1 MSYKTLRP
9 WGNPSRLAGRIPTT
23 PVLQSAFKAGL
34 KWLWI
39 AVFLPVALLELK
51 AQTRSRMVVGW
62 GESVLGLNQMPSLP
76 TGATAN
82 DIDALASG
90 ELVNAVG
97 LRSGILGYSGPRI
110 IVSGASLLTGDSA
123 GKVFWGAGSSDF
135 ITWDQAVVNST
146 SGALVPDRVSFGFLH
161 AAVVLTDGKMAF
173 IGDRQGNYFP
183 GAPVDGNL
191 MAVATSATHALG
203 LRANGSVVG
212 VGGANF
218 FGENTVPLG
227 LSGVRG
233 VAAGE
238 YFSAAV
244 LNNGQ
249 VVVWGSDANG
259 VLQIPVTATNVIS
272 IKAGAT
278 HLVALRADGTVV
290 AWGNA
295 ADGRTSVPA
304 GLNRVAKIAVGRAH
318 AVALRD
324 DGTVVAW
331 GYNGSGQSSIPT
343 GLINVIDIAAG
354 GNHSLALVSR
364 ERPTLTG
371 VSASIAGVS
380 FNLSSGYAEKGQ
392 VVRLTAGLA
401 GGAPPVQYRWR
412 RNGALVAGATN
423 ATLEITVGS
432 SEGNAISMDVEA
444 INTFGADSESV
455 AVQVGSSP
463 SDLAIQVGR
472 VTGGAVQ
479 NISIGGY
486 WDPTGTFTPMG
497 RRSDGSFMTSTD
509 AGQSIIEV
517 RAKGNPAPNLWV
529 YDADTMQ
536 PIFESHANNLFFMS
550 SLTGASSVVQG
561 VKYAYGKSIP
571 STEGV
576 HRYIVIVGNSLGR
589 MTNSVSVSMYAP
601 AVAPPIVAN
610 YPRITGAIGAAL
622 PVGQPAAV
630 GPIPVGTTGVTLA
643 VDEIY
648 SSSEGSVYQWMRN
661 GVDILGGTNRTLS
674 LGSFATSNAVPYTVR
689 VRTPLYGSSVSADSA
704 KGQATSLSMTPI
716 LPVSV
721 TLSKT
726 NLAAA
731 TGGTVDFDVTLTG
744 SLTTK
749 IYLEKQDGNGAW
761 TGNDDLLG
769 NLTSQASPASANW
782 LGWTSANEF
791 WANLDGLAGTL
802 KLKVGGPV
810 TTLEK
815 GNYRLVCAQMSHLPQ
830 GSAPLTDAV
839 QLEGTLKYSYFTV
852 SITETPSITTPS
864 ATPSPSASGGTWI
877 SGVANGVDMTIAA
890 KANATV
896 DLAAYLSIAGS
907 PTPNFRWEKQTSQ
920 NQFAVVRPF
929 ANSSSLVLAAVP
941 TNAGIYR
948 VTATNSIGGNTGV
961 SKLIALNVDRVLMVT
976 NGAMVFP
983 DATVDIPI
991 SLVGFG
997 DESVLSFT
1005 LQIDSP
1011 YLSATA
1017 ANVAMTL
1024 DSALAASTTLSYRT
1038 SGSVDAT
1045 PALNGAG
1052 GNSLKMQ
1059 VLVSKT
1065 DPTKTFAAG
1074 TNRLGTL
1081 TLKAQDITSIG
1092 VIRGGT
1098 STPSLEASIQI
1109 LGTGTVGP
1117 DYLPLSIA
1125 LTNATLASLV
1135 AESGSVRVLAD
1146 SLEGDVDGNFAVNV
1160 LDVTSIGN
1168 VLAAGAFGSF
1178 NSAVRQSRLDA
1189 APRQASG
1196 DNKVNLA
1203 DLVQVARYAAKLDA
1217 AQPAGGPSGTFT
1229 LNGGINSPKMLSQ
1242 QKSLATSKMRRI
1254 RLGWADLVAGQE
1266 VWVPVLL
1273 SGYGNENALAFNV
1286 EFDPAIIEYTGLK
1299 VATGTSQM
1307 ENNLAA
1313 QEGRVGV
1320 ILWKAAG
1327 KAVPSGESSVAEL
1340 GFRVKAVVGSAKI
1353 RFGSRPVDSL
1363 IATVDAQPV
1372 TTVEFEGGEWS
1383 IAQRR
1388 RVVGGQM
1395 VSQHMATGRWNVEL
1409 QAIDSAGVPVS
1420 AVNRSIR
1427 VHSAS
1432 RLDALDA
1439 EWTPVG
1445 VAPEVTPQ
1453 GTLRLP
1459 LPQSADQASRF
1470 YRIREE

>member
-1 MSYKTLRP
+1 
-9 WGNPSRLAGRIPTT
+9 
-23 PVLQSAFKAGL
+23 
-34 KWLWI
+34 
-39 AVFLPVALLELK
+39 
-51 AQTRSRMVVGW
+51 
-62 GESVLGLNQMPSLP
+62 
-76 TGATAN
+76 
-82 DIDALASG
+82 
-90 ELVNAVG
+90 
-97 LRSGILGYSGPRI
+97 
-110 IVSGASLLTGDSA
+110 
-123 GKVFWGAGSSDF
+123 
-135 ITWDQAVVNST
+135 
-146 SGALVPDRVSFGFLH
+146 
-161 AAVVLTDGKMAF
+161 
-173 IGDRQGNYFP
+173 
-183 GAPVDGNL
+183 
-191 MAVATSATHALG
+191 
-203 LRANGSVVG
+203 
-212 VGGANF
+212 
-218 FGENTVPLG
+218 
-227 LSGVRG
+227 
-233 VAAGE
+233 
-238 YFSAAV
+238 
-244 LNNGQ
+244 
-249 VVVWGSDANG
+249 
-259 VLQIPVTATNVIS
+259 
-272 IKAGAT
+272 
-278 HLVALRADGTVV
+278 
-290 AWGNA
+290 
-295 ADGRTSVPA
+295 
-304 GLNRVAKIAVGRAH
+304 
-318 AVALRD
+318 
-324 DGTVVAW
+324 
-331 GYNGSGQSSIPT
+331 
-343 GLINVIDIAAG
+343 
-354 GNHSLALVSR
+354 
-364 ERPTLTG
+364 
-371 VSASIAGVS
+371 
-380 FNLSSGYAEKGQ
+380 
-392 VVRLTAGLA
+392 
-401 GGAPPVQYRWR
+401 
-412 RNGALVAGATN
+412 
-423 ATLEITVGS
+423 
-432 SEGNAISMDVEA
+432 
-444 INTFGADSESV
+444 
-455 AVQVGSSP
+455 
-463 SDLAIQVGR
+463 
-472 VTGGAVQ
+472 
-479 NISIGGY
+479 
-486 WDPTGTFTPMG
+486 
-497 RRSDGSFMTSTD
+497 
-509 AGQSIIEV
+509 
-517 RAKGNPAPNLWV
+517 
-529 YDADTMQ
+529 
-536 PIFESHANNLFFMS
+536 
-550 SLTGASSVVQG
+550 
-561 VKYAYGKSIP
+561 
-571 STEGV
+571 
-576 HRYIVIVGNSLGR
+576 
-589 MTNSVSVSMYAP
+589 MYAP

-610 YPRITGAIGAAL
+610 YPRITGASGAAL

-674 LGSFATSNAVPYTVR
+674 LGSVATSNAVPYTVR
-689 VRTPLYGSSVSADSA
+689 VRTPLYGSSVLADSA

-731 TGGTVDFDVTLTG
+731 AGGTVDVDVTLTG
-744 SLTTK
+744 SLTAK

-761 TGNDDLLG
+761 SGNDDLLG

-802 KLKVGGPV
+802 KLKVGGTV
-810 TTLEK
+810 TTSEK

-830 GSAPLTDAV
+830 STALLKDAV
-839 QLEGTLKYSYFTV
+839 QLEGTLKYTYFTV
-852 SITETPSITTPS
+852 SITETPSITAPS

-907 PTPNFRWEKQTSQ
+907 PPPNFRWEKQTSQ

-929 ANSSSLVLAAVP
+929 ANSSSLVLTAVP

-1011 YLSATA
+1011 YLSATT

-1045 PALNGAG
+1045 PAVNGAG

-1065 DPTKTFAAG
+1065 DPTKTFSAG
-1074 TNRLGTL
+1074 TNRLGAL

-1092 VIRGGT
+1092 VIRSGT
-1098 STPSLEASIQI
+1098 ATPSLEASIRI

-1160 LDVTSIGN
+1160 IDVTAIGN
-1168 VLAAGAFGSF
+1168 VLAAGAFG
-1178 NSAVRQSRLDA
+1178 ATTPVRQSRLDT
-1189 APRQASG
+1189 APRQHSG
-1196 DNKVNLA
+1196 DLMVNLA
-1203 DLVQVARYAAKLDA
+1203 DLVQVARYAAKLDG
-1217 AQPAGGPSGTFT
+1217 AQPAGGPSGTYA
-1229 LNGGINSPKMLSQ
+1229 LNGGIALPKVVSQ
-1242 QKSLATSKMRRI
+1242 RKSLATTQVRRV

-1286 EFDPAIIEYTGLK
+1286 EFDPGVIEYTGLK
-1299 VATGTSQM
+1299 AATGTSQM

-1327 KAVPSGESSVAEL
+1327 KAVPSGERSVAEL
-1340 GFRVKAVVGSAKI
+1340 GFRVKAAVGSAKI

-1395 VSQHMATGRWNVEL
+1395 VSQHMAAGRWNVEL
-1409 QAIDSAGVPVS
+1409 QAIDSSGVPVS

-1427 VHSAS
+1427 VHSAN
-1432 RLDALDA
+1432 RLDASDA

-1445 VAPEVTPQ
+1445 VAPEVTPL

>member
-1 MSYKTLRP
+1 MFLS
-9 WGNPSRLAGRIPTT
+9 
-23 PVLQSAFKAGL
+23 
-34 KWLWI
+34 
-39 AVFLPVALLELK
+39 VFLVDLE
-51 AQTRSRMVVGW
+51 AQTPRSRSVVGW
-62 GESVLGLNQMPSLP
+62 GESLLGLNQMPPLP
-76 TGATAN
+76 AGTTAN

-97 LRSGILGYSGPRI
+97 LRSSISGYSGPRI
-110 IVSGASLLTGDSA
+110 IVSGASILTGDSA
-123 GKVFWGAGSSDF
+123 GKVFWGAGTSDF
-135 ITWDQAVVNST
+135 TTWDQVVVNST
-146 SGALVPDRVSFGFLH
+146 SGALMHDRVSFGFLH
-161 AAVVLTDGKMAF
+161 AAVILTDGKMGF
-173 IGDRQGNYFP
+173 VGDRQGSYFP
-183 GAPVDGNL
+183 ATPADANL
-191 MAVATSATHALG
+191 VAVATSATHALG

-249 VVVWGSDANG
+249 VVVWGTDANG
-259 VLQIPVTATNVIS
+259 VLQIPATATNIVS

-278 HLVALRADGTVV
+278 HLVALRADGTVI

-295 ADGRTSVPA
+295 ADGRTSVPT

-324 DGTVVAW
+324 DGTVAAW
-331 GYNGSGQSSIPT
+331 GYNGSGQASIPS

-364 ERPTLTG
+364 EKPTLNA
-371 VSASIAGVS
+371 VVASIAGVS
-380 FNLSSGYAEKGQ
+380 FNLASGYAEMGQ
-392 VVRLTAGLA
+392 VVRLTASVA

-412 RNGALVAGATN
+412 KNGALVAGATN
-423 ATLEITVGS
+423 ATLDITVGS

-455 AVQVGSSP
+455 AVKVGSSP

-472 VTGGAVQ
+472 VSAGSHLNVPPFGVG
-479 NISIGGY
+479 SIY
-486 WDPTGTFTPMG
+486 SPGTFTPMG
-497 RRSDGSFMTSTD
+497 RRSDGSFLTSTLT
-509 AGQSIIEV
+509 GQAVLQIK
-517 RAKGNPAPNLWV
+517 AKGNPEPDLWV
-529 YDADTMQ
+529 YDADSMQ
-536 PIFESHANNLFFMS
+536 MIFGANPPGSFSYDPNLGK
-550 SLTGASSVVQG
+550 LTGASSVAQG
-561 VKYAYGKSIP
+561 ICYPFGKAIQLS
-571 STEGV
+571 EGV
-576 HRYIVIVGNSLGR
+576 HRYVVIVGNSLGR
-589 MTNSVSVSMYAP
+589 LTNTFSVFMYAAAAP
-601 AVAPPIVAN
+601 PPIVAN
-610 YPRITGAIGAAL
+610 FPRIAGLSAPL
-622 PVGQPAAV
+622 PAGQPAAV
-630 GPIPVGTTGVTLA
+630 GPIPLGTPGVTLA
-643 VDEIY
+643 VDENY
-648 SSSEGSVYQWMRN
+648 SSSEGSVFQWMRN
-661 GVDILGGTNRTLS
+661 GADIVGGTNRTLS
-674 LGSFATSNAVPYTVR
+674 LGSFAASNAVPYTVR
-689 VRTPLYGSSVSADSA
+689 VRTPLYGSSVASDSTL
-704 KGQATSLSMTPI
+704 GQETSSSLTPI

-726 NLAAA
+726 NLASSN
-731 TGGTVDFDVTLTG
+731 GGSVDFDVTLTG
-744 SLTTK
+744 SLTAK
-749 IYLEKQDGNGAW
+749 IYLEKETSTGVWSGNG
-761 TGNDDLLG
+761 DLLG

-782 LGWTSANEF
+782 LGWTSAKEF
-791 WANLDGLAGTL
+791 WANLDGLGGSL
-802 KLKVGGPV
+802 KLKIGGRV
-810 TTLEK
+810 FTEQK
-815 GNYRLVCAQMSHLPQ
+815 GNYRLVFAQMSHLPQ
-830 GSAPLTDAV
+830 SPAALTGAV
-839 QLEGTLKYSYFTV
+839 ELDGTLKYSYFTV
-852 SITETPSITTPS
+852 SITEIPSITAPTV
-864 ATPSPSASGGTWI
+864 APSPSASGGTWI

-890 KANATV
+890 KANATL

-907 PTPNFRWEKQTSQ
+907 PTPNVRWEKQTIQ
-920 NQFAVVRPF
+920 NQFALVRAF
-929 ANSSSLVLAAVP
+929 TNSSSLVLAAVP

-948 VTATNSIGGNTGV
+948 VTATNSIGGTTGM
-961 SKLIALNVDRVLMVT
+961 SKLIALNVDRVLSVT

-983 DATVDIPI
+983 DATVDLPI

-1005 LQIDSP
+1005 LQIDSA
-1011 YLSATA
+1011 YISTAA

-1038 SGSVDAT
+1038 SGSVDAPPT
-1045 PALNGAG
+1045 ADGAG
-1052 GNSLKMQ
+1052 GNRLKMQ
-1059 VLVSKT
+1059 VLVSKI
-1065 DPTKTFAAG
+1065 DPTKTFSVG

-1081 TLKAQDITSIG
+1081 TLKAQDISSIG
-1092 VIRGGT
+1092 VIRSGT
-1098 STPSLEASIQI
+1098 ANPSLEAAIQI
-1109 LGTGTVGP
+1109 LGSGTVGP

-1125 LTNATLASLV
+1125 LTNATLTSLV

-1160 LDVTSIGN
+1160 IDVTAIGN
-1168 VLAAGAFGSF
+1168 VLAAGAFGSI
-1178 NSAVRQSRLDA
+1178 STPVRQSRLDT
-1189 APRQASG
+1189 APRLASG
-1196 DNKVNLA
+1196 DTKVNLA

-1217 AQPAGGPSGTFT
+1217 AQPAGGPSGTFA
-1229 LNGGINSPKMLSQ
+1229 LNGGITVPKVLSQ
-1242 QKSLATSKMRRI
+1242 QKSLTTAKVRRI

-1286 EFDPAIIEYTGLK
+1286 EFDPGVIEYTGLK
-1299 VATGTSQM
+1299 AAAGTSQM

-1327 KAVPSGESSVAEL
+1327 KAVPSGECSVAEL
-1340 GFRVKAVVGSAKI
+1340 GFRVKAAVGSAKI

-1395 VSQHMATGRWNVEL
+1395 VSQHMAAGRWNVEL

-1427 VHSAS
+1427 VHSAN
-1432 RLDALDA
+1432 RLDANDA

-1445 VAPEVTPQ
+1445 VAPEVTPL

>member
-1 MSYKTLRP
+1 M
-9 WGNPSRLAGRIPTT
+9 
-23 PVLQSAFKAGL
+23 
-34 KWLWI
+34 
-39 AVFLPVALLELK
+39 FLPVFLVELK
-51 AQTRSRMVVGW
+51 AQSQRSRSVVGW
-62 GESVLGLNQMPSLP
+62 GESLLGLNQMPPLP
-76 TGATAN
+76 AGTTAN

-97 LRSGILGYSGPRI
+97 LRSGISGYSGPRI
-110 IVSGASLLTGDSA
+110 IVSGASILTGDAA
-123 GKVFWGAGSSDF
+123 GKVFWGTGTSDF
-135 ITWDQAVVNST
+135 TIWNDVVVR

-161 AAVVLTDGKMAF
+161 AAVILTDGKMGF
-173 IGDRQGNYFP
+173 VGDRQGSYFP
-183 GAPVDGNL
+183 ATPAAGDLV
-191 MAVATSATHALG
+191 AVATSATHALG
-203 LRANGSVVG
+203 VRANGSVVG
-212 VGGANF
+212 VGGVNF
-218 FGENTVPLG
+218 FGENTIPLG
-227 LSGVRG
+227 LSGVQG

-244 LNNGQ
+244 LDNGQ
-249 VVVWGSDANG
+249 VVVWGTDANG
-259 VLQIPVTATNVIS
+259 VLQIPVTATNVVS

-278 HLVALRADGTVV
+278 HLVALRADGTVI

-304 GLNRVAKIAVGRAH
+304 GLNRVIKIAVGRAH

-331 GYNGSGQSSIPT
+331 GYNGSGQASIPS

-364 ERPTLTG
+364 EKPTLNA

-380 FNLSSGYAEKGQ
+380 FNLADGYAEKGR
-392 VVRLTAGLA
+392 VVRLTASVA

-412 RNGALVAGATN
+412 KNGALVAGATN
-423 ATLEITVGS
+423 AILDITVGP
-432 SEGNAISMDVEA
+432 SEGNSISMDVEA

-455 AVQVGSSP
+455 AVKVGSSP

-472 VTGGAVQ
+472 VTGGAGQ
-479 NISIGGY
+479 NIAIGGY
-486 WDPTGTFTPMG
+486 WNPTGTFTAMG
-497 RRSDGSFMTSTD
+497 RRSDGSFLTST
-509 AGQSIIEV
+509 ATGTSIIEV
-517 RAKGNPAPNLWV
+517 RAKGNPAPDLWV
-529 YDADTMQ
+529 YDADSMQ
-536 PIFESHANNLFFMS
+536 TIFGSVPGNLFGS
-550 SLTGASSVVQG
+550 SLAGASSVVQG
-561 VKYAYGKSIP
+561 VRYAYGKSIP
-571 STEGV
+571 SSEGV
-576 HRYIVIVGNSLGR
+576 HRYVVIVGNSLGR
-589 MTNSVSVSMYAP
+589 LTNTFSVSMHSA
-601 AVAPPIVAN
+601 AVPPPIVAN
-610 YPRITGAIGAAL
+610 FPNIAGLSGATL
-622 PVGQPAAV
+622 PTGQPAAV
-630 GPIPVGTTGVTLA
+630 GPIPLGTSGFTLA
-643 VDEIY
+643 VDENYI
-648 SSSEGSVYQWMRN
+648 SSEGSVYQWMRN
-661 GVDILGGTNRTLS
+661 GANIIGGTNRTLS
-674 LGSFATSNAVPYTVR
+674 LGSFAVSNAVPYTVR
-689 VRTPLYGSSVSADSA
+689 VRTPLYGSSVASDSA
-704 KGQATSLSMTPI
+704 LGEATSSSLTPI

-726 NLAAA
+726 NLASA
-731 TGGTVDFDVTLTG
+731 TGGSVDFDVTLTG
-744 SLTTK
+744 SLTAK
-749 IYLEKQDGNGAW
+749 IYLEKETSTGVWSGNG
-761 TGNDDLLG
+761 DLLG

-782 LGWTSANEF
+782 LGWTPAKEF
-791 WANLDGLAGTL
+791 WANLNGLGGSL
-802 KLKVGGPV
+802 KLKIGGTV
-810 TTLEK
+810 STAQK
-815 GNYRLVCAQMSHLPQ
+815 GSYRLVFAQMTHLPQ
-830 GSAPLTDAV
+830 GSALLTDAV
-839 QLEGTLKYSYFTV
+839 QLDGTLRYSYFTV
-852 SITETPSITTPS
+852 SITEDPSITVPTV
-864 ATPSPSASGGTWI
+864 APSPSASGGTWI

-896 DLAAYLSIAGS
+896 DLSAYLSIAGS

-920 NQFAVVRPF
+920 NQFTLVRAF
-929 ANSSSLVLAAVP
+929 TNSSSLVLAAVP

-948 VTATNSIGGNTGV
+948 VTATNSIGGATGV
-961 SKLIALNVDRVLMVT
+961 TKLIALNVDRVLTVT

-983 DATVDIPI
+983 NATVDLPI
-991 SLVGFG
+991 SMVGFG

-1005 LQIDSP
+1005 LQIDSA
-1011 YLSATA
+1011 YISMAA

-1024 DSALAASTTLSYRT
+1024 EPSLATSTTLSYRT

-1045 PALNGAG
+1045 PAVNGSG
-1052 GNSLKMQ
+1052 GNRLKMQ

-1065 DPTKTFAAG
+1065 DATKTFSAG

-1081 TLKAQDITSIG
+1081 TLKAQNISSIG
-1092 VIRGGT
+1092 VIRSGA
-1098 STPSLEASIQI
+1098 SSPSLEATIQI
-1109 LGTGTVGP
+1109 LGSGTVGP

-1146 SLEGDVDGNFAVNV
+1146 SLEGDVDGDFFVNV
-1160 LDVTSIGN
+1160 TDVTAIGN

-1178 NSAVRQSRLDA
+1178 NAAVLQSRLDT

-1196 DNKVNLA
+1196 DTRVNLA

-1217 AQPAGGPSGTFT
+1217 AQPAGGPSGTFA
-1229 LNGGINSPKMLSQ
+1229 LNGGITVAKVFSQ
-1242 QKSLATSKMRRI
+1242 QKSLAAAKMRRI

-1286 EFDPAIIEYTGLK
+1286 EFDPGVIEYTGLK
-1299 VATGTSQM
+1299 AAAGTSQM

-1320 ILWKAAG
+1320 LLWKAAG
-1327 KAVPSGESSVAEL
+1327 RAVPSGECSVAEL
-1340 GFRVKAVVGSAKI
+1340 GFRVKAAVGSAKI

-1372 TTVEFEGGEWS
+1372 TTVEFEGGEWP

-1395 VSQHMATGRWNVEL
+1395 VSQHMAAGRWNVEL

-1427 VHSAS
+1427 VHSAN
-1432 RLDALDA
+1432 RLDANDA

-1445 VAPEVTPQ
+1445 VAPEVTPL

>member
-1 MSYKTLRP
+1 MSNKTRCP
-9 WGNPSRLAGRIPTT
+9 SGDSSRLSGRTPTT
-23 PVLQSAFKAGL
+23 PVLQSALKGGL

-39 AVFLPVALLELK
+39 AVFLPVFLVESR
-51 AQTRSRMVVGW
+51 AQSRSRSVVGW
-62 GESVLGLNQMPSLP
+62 GESVLGLNQMPPLP
-76 TGATAN
+76 AGVTAN

-97 LRSGILGYSGPRI
+97 LKSSISGYSGPRI
-110 IVSGASLLTGDSA
+110 IVSGASILTGDSA
-123 GKVFWGAGSSDF
+123 GKIFWGAGTGDF
-135 ITWDQAVVNST
+135 TTWDQAVVNTT
-146 SGALVPDRVSFGFLH
+146 SGALMPDRVSFGFLH
-161 AAVVLTDGKMAF
+161 AAVILPNGTMAF
-173 IGDRQGNYFP
+173 VGDRQGSYFP
-183 GAPVDGNL
+183 ATPSDANL
-191 MAVATSATHALG
+191 VAVATSATHALG

-212 VGGANF
+212 IGGANF
-218 FGENTVPLG
+218 FGENTVPVG
-227 LSGVRG
+227 LSGAVG

-249 VVVWGSDANG
+249 VVVWGTDANG
-259 VLQIPVTATNVIS
+259 VLQIPATATNIVS
-272 IKAGAT
+272 VKAGAT
-278 HLVALRADGTVV
+278 HLVALRADGTVI

-295 ADGRTSVPA
+295 ADGRTSVPT

-324 DGTVVAW
+324 DGTVAAW
-331 GYNGSGQSSIPT
+331 GYNGSGQASIPS

-364 ERPTLTG
+364 EKPTLNA
-371 VSASIAGVS
+371 VVASIAGVS
-380 FNLSSGYAEKGQ
+380 FNLASGYAESGQ
-392 VVRLTAGLA
+392 VIRLTASVA

-412 RNGALVAGATN
+412 KNGALVAGATN
-423 ATLEITVGS
+423 ATLDITVGS

-455 AVQVGSSP
+455 AVKVGSSP
-463 SDLAIQVGR
+463 SDLAIQAGR
-472 VTGGAVQ
+472 VSGGGHL
-479 NISIGGY
+479 NIAGGTY
-486 WDPTGTFTPMG
+486 WEPTGTFTPMG
-497 RRSDGSFMTSTD
+497 RRSDGGFLTSTLT
-509 AGQSIIEV
+509 GQTILQV
-517 RAKGNPAPNLWV
+517 KAKGNPEPDLWV
-529 YDADTMQ
+529 YDADSMQ
-536 PIFESHANNLFFMS
+536 MIFGPS
-550 SLTGASSVVQG
+550 SLAGASSVAQG
-561 VKYAYGKSIP
+561 IRYPFGKAIQS
-571 STEGV
+571 SEGV
-576 HRYIVIVGNSLGR
+576 HRYVVIVGNSLGR
-589 MTNSVSVSMYAP
+589 LTNTFSVFMYP
-601 AVAPPIVAN
+601 AAVPPPIVAN
-610 YPRITGAIGAAL
+610 FPNIAGLNGATL
-622 PVGQPAAV
+622 PAGQPAAV
-630 GPIPVGTTGVTLA
+630 GPISVGTTGVTLA
-643 VDEIY
+643 VDDNY
-648 SSSEGSVYQWMRN
+648 TASAGSVYQWMRN
-661 GVDILGGTNRTLS
+661 GADIIGGTNRTLA
-674 LGSFATSNAVPYTVR
+674 LGSFAVSNAVPYTVR
-689 VRTPLYGSSVSADSA
+689 VRTPLYGSSVASDSTL
-704 KGQATSLSMTPI
+704 GQATSSSLTPI

-721 TLSKT
+721 TLSRT
-726 NLAAA
+726 NLASA
-731 TGGTVDFDVTLTG
+731 TGGTVDFDVTMTG
-744 SLTTK
+744 SLTAK
-749 IYLEKQDGNGAW
+749 IYLEKEISSGVW
-761 TGNDDLLG
+761 SGNDDLLG
-769 NLTSQASPASANW
+769 NLTSQAAPASANW
-782 LGWTSANEF
+782 LGWASPSPGSTPPPTKEF
-791 WANLDGLAGTL
+791 FANLNGL
-802 KLKVGGPV
+802 GGSLNLRIGGVV
-810 TTLEK
+810 TTAQK
-815 GNYRLVCAQMSHLPQ
+815 GNYRLVSVQMSQ
-830 GSAPLTDAV
+830 GAGALTAQV
-839 QLEGTLKYSYFTV
+839 PLEGTLKFSYFTV
-852 SITETPSITTPS
+852 SITETPSITAPTSTPS
-864 ATPSPSASGGTWI
+864 ASASGGTWI

-907 PTPNFRWEKQTSQ
+907 PTPNVRWEKQTAQ

-961 SKLIALNVDRVLMVT
+961 TKLIALNVDRVLSVT

-983 DATVDIPI
+983 DATVDLPI

-1005 LQIDSP
+1005 LQIDSA
-1011 YLSATA
+1011 YISTAA

-1024 DSALAASTTLSYRT
+1024 DSALAATTTLSYRT

-1045 PALNGAG
+1045 PAVDGAG
-1052 GNSLKMQ
+1052 GNRLKMQ

-1065 DPTKTFAAG
+1065 DPTKTFSAG

-1081 TLKAQDITSIG
+1081 TLKAQDISSIG
-1092 VIRGGT
+1092 VIRSGT
-1098 STPSLEASIQI
+1098 ANPSLDAAIQI
-1109 LGTGTVGP
+1109 LGSGTVGP

-1125 LTNATLASLV
+1125 LTNATLTSLV

-1160 LDVTSIGN
+1160 IDVTAIGN

-1178 NSAVRQSRLDA
+1178 STPVRQSRLDT
-1189 APRQASG
+1189 APRLASG
-1196 DNKVNLA
+1196 DTRVNLA

-1217 AQPAGGPSGTFT
+1217 AQPAGGPSGTFA
-1229 LNGGINSPKMLSQ
+1229 LNGGIVLPKVVNQ
-1242 QKSLATSKMRRI
+1242 RKSLATGQVRRI

-1286 EFDPAIIEYTGLK
+1286 EFDPGVIEYTGLK
-1299 VATGTSQM
+1299 AATGTSQM

-1327 KAVPSGESSVAEL
+1327 KAVPPGECSVAEL
-1340 GFRVKAVVGSAKI
+1340 GFRVKAAVGSAKI

-1388 RVVGGQM
+1388 RVVGGRM
-1395 VSQHMATGRWNVEL
+1395 VSQHMAAGRWNVEL

-1427 VHSAS
+1427 VQSAN
-1432 RLDALDA
+1432 RLDANDT

-1445 VAPEVTPQ
+1445 VAPEVTPL

-1459 LPQSADQASRF
+1459 LPQSADQATRF

>member
-1 MSYKTLRP
+1 MSNKTLRP
-9 WGNPSRLAGRIPTT
+9 LGNPSRFFRRTSTT
-23 PVLQSAFKAGL
+23 PVLQSAFKAGH

-39 AVFLPVALLELK
+39 ALFLPVFFFELK
-51 AQTRSRMVVGW
+51 AQIRSRSVVGW
-62 GESVLGLNQMPSLP
+62 GESLLGLNQMPPLP
-76 TGATAN
+76 AGATAN

-97 LRSGILGYSGPRI
+97 LRSGIANYSGPRI
-110 IVSGASLLTGDSA
+110 IVSGASLLSGDSI
-123 GKVFWGAGSSDF
+123 GKVFWGVGTSEF
-135 ITWDQAVVNST
+135 TTWDQVVVNAS
-146 SGALVPDRVSFGFLH
+146 SGALVPDRVAFGFLH
-161 AAVVLTDGKMAF
+161 AAVVLGSPNDGKMAF
-173 IGDRQGNYFP
+173 VGDRQGSYFP
-183 GAPVDGNL
+183 AAPVDGNL
-191 MAVATSATHALG
+191 IAVATSATHALG

-227 LSGVRG
+227 LSGVVR

-244 LNNGQ
+244 LGNGQ

-259 VLQIPVTATNVIS
+259 VLQIPVTATNVVS

-304 GLNRVAKIAVGRAH
+304 GLNRVTKIAVGRAH
-318 AVALRD
+318 SVALRD

-364 ERPTLTG
+364 EKPTLTG
-371 VSASIAGVS
+371 ISASIAGAS
-380 FNLSSGYAEKGQ
+380 FNLGSGYAEKGQ

-401 GGAPPVQYRWR
+401 GGAPPIQYRWR

-444 INTFGADSESV
+444 INAFGADSESV

-463 SDLAIQVGR
+463 SDLAVQVGR
-472 VTGGAVQ
+472 VAGGAGQ
-479 NISIGGY
+479 NIAIGTY
-486 WDPTGTFTPMG
+486 WDPTGTFSPMG
-497 RRSDGSFMTSTD
+497 RRSDGNFLTST
-509 AGQSIIEV
+509 ATGTAIIEV
-517 RAKGNPAPNLWV
+517 KAKGNPAPDLWV
-529 YDADTMQ
+529 YDADSMQ
-536 PIFESHANNLFFMS
+536 TIFGGS
-550 SLTGASSVVQG
+550 SLANASSVAQG
-561 VKYAYGKSIP
+561 VRYAFGKAIQAN
-571 STEGV
+571 EGV
-576 HRYIVIVGNSLGR
+576 HRYVVIVGNSLGR
-589 MTNSVSVSMYAP
+589 LTNFFSVSMYAQ
-601 AVAPPIVAN
+601 VLAPPIVGN
-610 YPRITGAIGAAL
+610 FPGITGANGAAL
-622 PVGQPAAV
+622 PAGQPAAV
-630 GPIPVGTTGVTLA
+630 GPIPIGTTGVALS
-643 VDEIY
+643 VDEAY
-648 SSSEGSVYQWMRN
+648 SSSEGSVFQWLRN
-661 GVDILGGTNRTLS
+661 GVDIPGATNRTLS
-674 LGSFATSNAVPYTVR
+674 LGSFSASNAVPYTVR
-689 VRTPLYGSSVSADSA
+689 VRTPLYGSSVSSDSA
-704 KGQATSLSMTPI
+704 KGQAISLSMTPI

-721 TLSKT
+721 ALSKT

-744 SLTTK
+744 SLTARL
-749 IYLEKQDGNGAW
+749 YLEKEIS
-761 TGNDDLLG
+761 TGVWSRNDSLLG
-769 NLTSQASPASANW
+769 NLTSQASPASVNW
-782 LGWTSANEF
+782 LGWTPEKEF
-791 WANLDGLAGTL
+791 WANLDGLGGSL
-802 KLKVGGPV
+802 KIKVGGPV
-810 TTLEK
+810 TTGDK
-815 GNYRLVCAQMSHLPQ
+815 GNYRLVCAQMTHLPQ
-830 GSAPLTDAV
+830 STAPLTTPV
-839 QLEGTLKYSYFTV
+839 QLEGTLVYSYFTV
-852 SITETPSITTPS
+852 SITETPSITTPTS
-864 ATPSPSASGGTWI
+864 TPAPSANGGTWI
-877 SGVANGVDMTIAA
+877 SGAANGVDMTIAA
-890 KANATV
+890 KANASV
-896 DLAAYLSIAGS
+896 DLAAYLSIGGS
-907 PTPNFRWEKQTSQ
+907 PAPNFRWERQTSQ
-920 NQFAVVRPF
+920 NQFSVIRPF
-929 ANSSSLVLAAVP
+929 TNSSSLVLAAVP

-948 VTATNSIGGNTGV
+948 VTATNSIGGTTGV
-961 SKLIALNVDRVLMVT
+961 SKLVALNVDRVLIVT

-983 DATVDIPI
+983 DSTVDIPI

-1011 YLSATA
+1011 YLSAAA
-1017 ANVAMTL
+1017 ANVAVNL

-1045 PALNGAG
+1045 PASNGSG
-1052 GNSLKMQ
+1052 GNRLKMQ
-1059 VLVSKT
+1059 VLLSKT

-1074 TNRLGTL
+1074 TNRLGAL
-1081 TLKAQDITSIG
+1081 TLKALDISSIG

-1098 STPSLEASIQI
+1098 TIPSLEASIQI
-1109 LGTGTVGP
+1109 LGSGTVGP
-1117 DYLPLSIA
+1117 DYLPLGIA

-1135 AESGSVRVLAD
+1135 AESGSLRVLAD

-1178 NSAVRQSRLDA
+1178 NSPVRQSRLDA
-1189 APRQASG
+1189 APRQTSG
-1196 DNKVNLA
+1196 DNKINLA

-1217 AQPAGGPSGTFT
+1217 AQPAGGPSGTFE
-1229 LNGGINSPKMLSQ
+1229 LNGGVSVPKVRSQ
-1242 QKSLATSKMRRI
+1242 QKSLASAKMRRI

-1286 EFDPAIIEYTGLK
+1286 EFDPAVIEYAGLK
-1299 VATGTSQM
+1299 AATGTSQM

-1327 KAVPSGESSVAEL
+1327 KAVPPGECSVAEL
-1340 GFRVKAVVGSAKI
+1340 GFRVKATTGTAKI
-1353 RFGSRPVDSL
+1353 RFGHRPVDSL

-1372 TTVEFEGGEWS
+1372 TTVEFEGGEWT

-1388 RVVGGQM
+1388 RVVGGQI
-1395 VSQHMATGRWNVEL
+1395 VSQQMATGRWNVEL

-1427 VHSAS
+1427 VHSAD

-1439 EWTPVG
+1439 EWIPVG
-1445 VAPEVTPQ
+1445 VAPELTPK

>member
-1 MSYKTLRP
+1 
-9 WGNPSRLAGRIPTT
+9 
-23 PVLQSAFKAGL
+23 
-34 KWLWI
+34 
-39 AVFLPVALLELK
+39 
-51 AQTRSRMVVGW
+51 
-62 GESVLGLNQMPSLP
+62 
-76 TGATAN
+76 
-82 DIDALASG
+82 
-90 ELVNAVG
+90 
-97 LRSGILGYSGPRI
+97 
-110 IVSGASLLTGDSA
+110 
-123 GKVFWGAGSSDF
+123 
-135 ITWDQAVVNST
+135 
-146 SGALVPDRVSFGFLH
+146 
-161 AAVVLTDGKMAF
+161 
-173 IGDRQGNYFP
+173 
-183 GAPVDGNL
+183 
-191 MAVATSATHALG
+191 
-203 LRANGSVVG
+203 
-212 VGGANF
+212 
-218 FGENTVPLG
+218 
-227 LSGVRG
+227 
-233 VAAGE
+233 
-238 YFSAAV
+238 
-244 LNNGQ
+244 
-249 VVVWGSDANG
+249 
-259 VLQIPVTATNVIS
+259 
-272 IKAGAT
+272 
-278 HLVALRADGTVV
+278 
-290 AWGNA
+290 
-295 ADGRTSVPA
+295 
-304 GLNRVAKIAVGRAH
+304 
-318 AVALRD
+318 
-324 DGTVVAW
+324 
-331 GYNGSGQSSIPT
+331 
-343 GLINVIDIAAG
+343 
-354 GNHSLALVSR
+354 
-364 ERPTLTG
+364 
-371 VSASIAGVS
+371 
-380 FNLSSGYAEKGQ
+380 
-392 VVRLTAGLA
+392 
-401 GGAPPVQYRWR
+401 
-412 RNGALVAGATN
+412 
-423 ATLEITVGS
+423 
-432 SEGNAISMDVEA
+432 
-444 INTFGADSESV
+444 
-455 AVQVGSSP
+455 
-463 SDLAIQVGR
+463 
-472 VTGGAVQ
+472 
-479 NISIGGY
+479 
-486 WDPTGTFTPMG
+486 
-497 RRSDGSFMTSTD
+497 
-509 AGQSIIEV
+509 
-517 RAKGNPAPNLWV
+517 
-529 YDADTMQ
+529 
-536 PIFESHANNLFFMS
+536 
-550 SLTGASSVVQG
+550 
-561 VKYAYGKSIP
+561 
-571 STEGV
+571 
-576 HRYIVIVGNSLGR
+576 
-589 MTNSVSVSMYAP
+589 MYAP

-610 YPRITGAIGAAL
+610 YPRITGASGAAL

-661 GVDILGGTNRTLS
+661 GADIIGGTNRTLS
-674 LGSFATSNAVPYTVR
+674 LGSFAMSNAVPYTVR
-689 VRTPLYGSSVSADSA
+689 VRTPLYGSSVLADSA

-731 TGGTVDFDVTLTG
+731 ASETVDFDVTLTG
-744 SLTTK
+744 SLTAK
-749 IYLEKQDGNGAW
+749 IYLEKETSTGVWSVNG
-761 TGNDDLLG
+761 DLLG

-782 LGWTSANEF
+782 LGWTSTKEF
-791 WANLDGLAGTL
+791 WANLNGLGGSL
-802 KLKVGGPV
+802 KLKVGGQV
-810 TTLEK
+810 FTAQK
-815 GNYRLVCAQMSHLPQ
+815 GNYRLVFAQMTHLPQ
-830 GSAPLTDAV
+830 GSALLTDAV
-839 QLEGTLKYSYFTV
+839 QLDGTLRYSYFTV
-852 SITETPSITTPS
+852 SVTETPSITAPTV
-864 ATPSPSASGGTWI
+864 APSPSASAGTWI

-896 DLAAYLSIAGS
+896 DLAAYLAIAGS
-907 PTPNFRWEKQTSQ
+907 PPANFRWEKQTSQ

-929 ANSSSLVLAAVP
+929 ANSSSLVLTAVP

-1005 LQIDSP
+1005 LQIDSA
-1011 YLSATA
+1011 YISTAA

-1045 PALNGAG
+1045 PAPNGAG

-1065 DPTKTFAAG
+1065 DPTKTFSAG
-1074 TNRLGTL
+1074 TNRLGAL

-1092 VIRGGT
+1092 VIRSGT
-1098 STPSLEASIQI
+1098 ATPSLEASIRI

-1160 LDVTSIGN
+1160 IDVTAIGN
-1168 VLAAGAFGSF
+1168 VLAAGAFG
-1178 NSAVRQSRLDA
+1178 ATTPVRQSRLDT
-1189 APRQASG
+1189 APRQHSG
-1196 DNKVNLA
+1196 DLMVNLA

-1217 AQPAGGPSGTFT
+1217 AQPAGGPSGTYA
-1229 LNGGINSPKMLSQ
+1229 LNGGIALPKVVSQ
-1242 QKSLATSKMRRI
+1242 RKSLATTQVRRV

-1286 EFDPAIIEYTGLK
+1286 EFDPGVIEYTGLK
-1299 VATGTSQM
+1299 AATGTSQM

-1327 KAVPSGESSVAEL
+1327 KAVPSGERSVAEL
-1340 GFRVKAVVGSAKI
+1340 GFRVKAAVGSAKI

-1395 VSQHMATGRWNVEL
+1395 VSQHMAAGRWNVEL
-1409 QAIDSAGVPVS
+1409 QAIDSSGVPVS

-1427 VHSAS
+1427 VHSAN
-1432 RLDALDA
+1432 RLDASDA

-1445 VAPEVTPQ
+1445 VAPEVTPL

>member
-1 MSYKTLRP
+1 MF
-9 WGNPSRLAGRIPTT
+9 IP
-23 PVLQSAFKAGL
+23 
-34 KWLWI
+34 
-39 AVFLPVALLELK
+39 VFLVELK
-51 AQTRSRMVVGW
+51 AQAPRSRSVVGW
-62 GESVLGLNQMPSLP
+62 GESLLGLNQMPPLP
-76 TGATAN
+76 AGTTAN

-97 LRSGILGYSGPRI
+97 LRSGISGYSGPRI
-110 IVSGASLLTGDSA
+110 IVSGASLLTGDAA
-123 GKVFWGAGSSDF
+123 GKVYWGAGTSDF

-161 AAVVLTDGKMAF
+161 AAVILTDGKMG
-173 IGDRQGNYFP
+173 IVGDRQGSYFP
-183 GAPVDGNL
+183 ATSVDGTL
-191 MAVATSATHALG
+191 VAVATSATHALG

-238 YFSAAV
+238 NFSAAV
-244 LNNGQ
+244 LDNGQ
-249 VVVWGSDANG
+249 VVVWGTDANG
-259 VLQIPVTATNVIS
+259 VLQIPATATNVVS
-272 IKAGAT
+272 IKAAAT
-278 HLVALRADGTVV
+278 HLVALRADGTVI

-304 GLNRVAKIAVGRAH
+304 GLNRVIKIAVGRAH

-331 GYNGSGQSSIPT
+331 GYNGSGQASIPS

-364 ERPTLTG
+364 EKPTLNA

-423 ATLEITVGS
+423 ATLEITIGS

-455 AVQVGSSP
+455 AVKVGSSP

-472 VTGGAVQ
+472 VTGGAGQ
-479 NISIGGY
+479 NIATGTY

-497 RRSDGSFMTSTD
+497 RRSDGGFLTSTVNGT
-509 AGQSIIEV
+509 AILQV
-517 RAKGNPAPNLWV
+517 KAKGNPEPDLWV
-529 YDADTMQ
+529 YDADSMQ
-536 PIFESHANNLFFMS
+536 MIFGPSALN
-550 SLTGASSVVQG
+550 GASSVTQG
-561 VKYAYGKSIP
+561 VLYPHGKAIQA
-571 STEGV
+571 TEGI
-576 HRYIVIVGNSLGR
+576 HRYVVIVGNSLGR
-589 MTNSVSVSMYAP
+589 LTNTFSVSMLSA
-601 AVAPPIVAN
+601 AVPPPIVAN
-610 YPRITGAIGAAL
+610 FPNIAGLNGANL
-622 PVGQPAAV
+622 PTGQPAAV

-643 VDEIY
+643 VDESY
-648 SSSEGSVYQWMRN
+648 SSSEGSLYQWMRN
-661 GVDILGGTNRTLS
+661 GADIIGGTNRTLS
-674 LGSFATSNAVPYTVR
+674 LGSFAMSNAVPYTVR
-689 VRTPLYGSSVSADSA
+689 VRTPLYGSSVASDSA
-704 KGQATSLSMTPI
+704 LGQATSSSLTPI

-726 NLAAA
+726 NLASA
-731 TGGTVDFDVTLTG
+731 TGGSVDFDVTLTG
-744 SLTTK
+744 SLTAK
-749 IYLEKQDGNGAW
+749 IYLEKETSTGVW

-769 NLTSQASPASANW
+769 NLTSQATPASANW
-782 LGWTSANEF
+782 LGWTSAKEF
-791 WANLDGLAGTL
+791 WANLNGLGGSL
-802 KLKVGGPV
+802 KLKIGGPV
-810 TTLEK
+810 STAQK
-815 GNYRLVCAQMSHLPQ
+815 GSYRLVFAQMTHLPQ
-830 GSAPLTDAV
+830 SPAPLTDAV
-839 QLEGTLKYSYFTV
+839 QLDGTLRYSYFTV
-852 SITETPSITTPS
+852 SITETPSITAPTV
-864 ATPSPSASGGTWI
+864 APSPSASAGTWI
-877 SGVANGVDMTIAA
+877 SGLANGVDMTIAA

-896 DLAAYLSIAGS
+896 DLAAYLAIAGS
-907 PTPNFRWEKQTSQ
+907 PTPNVRWEKQTSQ
-920 NQFAVVRPF
+920 NQFALVRAF
-929 ANSSSLVLAAVP
+929 TNSSSLVLAAVP

-1005 LQIDSP
+1005 LQIDSA
-1011 YLSATA
+1011 YISTAA

-1045 PALNGAG
+1045 PAVDGAG
-1052 GNSLKMQ
+1052 GNRLKMQ

-1074 TNRLGTL
+1074 TNRLGSL
-1081 TLKAQDITSIG
+1081 TLKAQDIASIA
-1092 VIRGGT
+1092 VVRGGT

-1178 NSAVRQSRLDA
+1178 NSVVRQSRLDA

-1196 DNKVNLA
+1196 DNRVNLA

-1217 AQPAGGPSGTFT
+1217 AQPAGGPSGTFA
-1229 LNGGINSPKMLSQ
+1229 LNGGIALPKVVSQ
-1242 QKSLATSKMRRI
+1242 RKSLATTQVRRV

-1286 EFDPAIIEYTGLK
+1286 EFDPGVIEYTGLK
-1299 VATGTSQM
+1299 AATGTSQM

-1327 KAVPSGESSVAEL
+1327 KAVPSGECSVAEL
-1340 GFRVKAVVGSAKI
+1340 GFRVKAAVGSAKI
-1353 RFGSRPVDSL
+1353 RFGSRPVESL

-1395 VSQHMATGRWNVEL
+1395 VSQHMAAGRWNVEL
-1409 QAIDSAGVPVS
+1409 QAIDSSGVPVS

-1427 VHSAS
+1427 VHSAN
-1432 RLDALDA
+1432 RLDANDA

-1445 VAPEVTPQ
+1445 VAPEVTPL

>member
-1 MSYKTLRP
+1 M
-9 WGNPSRLAGRIPTT
+9 
-23 PVLQSAFKAGL
+23 
-34 KWLWI
+34 
-39 AVFLPVALLELK
+39 FLPVFLVELK
-51 AQTRSRMVVGW
+51 AQSQRSRSVVGW
-62 GESVLGLNQMPSLP
+62 GESLLGLNQMPPLP
-76 TGATAN
+76 AGTTAN

-97 LRSGILGYSGPRI
+97 LRSGISGYSGPRI
-110 IVSGASLLTGDSA
+110 IVSGASILTGDAA
-123 GKVFWGAGSSDF
+123 GKVFWGTGTSDF
-135 ITWDQAVVNST
+135 TTWNDVVVR

-161 AAVVLTDGKMAF
+161 AAVILTDGKMGF
-173 IGDRQGNYFP
+173 VGDRQGSYFP
-183 GAPVDGNL
+183 ATPAAGDLV
-191 MAVATSATHALG
+191 AVATSATHALG
-203 LRANGSVVG
+203 VRANGSVVG
-212 VGGANF
+212 VGGVNF
-218 FGENTVPLG
+218 FGENTIPLG
-227 LSGVRG
+227 LSGVQG

-244 LNNGQ
+244 LDNGQ
-249 VVVWGSDANG
+249 VVVWGTDANG
-259 VLQIPVTATNVIS
+259 VLQIPVTATNVVS

-278 HLVALRADGTVV
+278 HLVALRADGTVI

-304 GLNRVAKIAVGRAH
+304 GLNRVIKIAVGRAH

-331 GYNGSGQSSIPT
+331 GYNGSGQASIPS

-364 ERPTLTG
+364 EKPTLNA

-380 FNLSSGYAEKGQ
+380 FNLAGGYAEKGQ
-392 VVRLTAGLA
+392 VVRLTASVA

-412 RNGALVAGATN
+412 KNGALVAGATN
-423 ATLEITVGS
+423 AILDITVGP

-455 AVQVGSSP
+455 AVKVGSSP

-472 VTGGAVQ
+472 VSAGSHLNVPPFGVG
-479 NISIGGY
+479 SIY
-486 WDPTGTFTPMG
+486 SPGTFTPMG
-497 RRSDGSFMTSTD
+497 RRSDGSFLTSTLT
-509 AGQSIIEV
+509 GQAVLQIK
-517 RAKGNPAPNLWV
+517 AKGNPEPDLWV
-529 YDADTMQ
+529 YDADSMQ
-536 PIFESHANNLFFMS
+536 MIFGANPPGSFSYDPNLGK
-550 SLTGASSVVQG
+550 LTGASSVAQG
-561 VKYAYGKSIP
+561 ICYPFGKAIQLS
-571 STEGV
+571 EGV
-576 HRYIVIVGNSLGR
+576 HRYVVIVGNSLGR
-589 MTNSVSVSMYAP
+589 LTNTFSVFMYAAAAP
-601 AVAPPIVAN
+601 PPIVAN
-610 YPRITGAIGAAL
+610 FPRIAGLSAPL
-622 PVGQPAAV
+622 PAGQPAAV
-630 GPIPVGTTGVTLA
+630 GPIPLGTPGVTLA
-643 VDEIY
+643 VGENY
-648 SSSEGSVYQWMRN
+648 SSSEGSDYQWMRN
-661 GVDILGGTNRTLS
+661 GADIIGGTNRTLS
-674 LGSFATSNAVPYTVR
+674 LGSFAMSNAVPYTVR
-689 VRTPLYGSSVSADSA
+689 VRTPLYGSSVASDSTL
-704 KGQATSLSMTPI
+704 GQAISSSLTPI

-726 NLAAA
+726 NLASA
-731 TGGTVDFDVTLTG
+731 TGGSVDFDVTLTG
-744 SLTTK
+744 SLTAK
-749 IYLEKQDGNGAW
+749 IYLEKETSTGVWSGNG
-761 TGNDDLLG
+761 DLLG

-782 LGWTSANEF
+782 LGWTPAKEF
-791 WANLDGLAGTL
+791 WANLNGLGGSL
-802 KLKVGGPV
+802 KLKIGGPV
-810 TTLEK
+810 STAQK
-815 GNYRLVCAQMSHLPQ
+815 GSYRLVFAQMTHLPQ

-839 QLEGTLKYSYFTV
+839 QLDGTLRYSYFTV
-852 SITETPSITTPS
+852 SITEAPSITVPTV
-864 ATPSPSASGGTWI
+864 APSPSASGGTWI

-896 DLAAYLSIAGS
+896 DLSAYLSIAGS

-920 NQFAVVRPF
+920 NQFTLVRAF
-929 ANSSSLVLAAVP
+929 TNSSSLVLAAVP

-948 VTATNSIGGNTGV
+948 VTATNSIGGATGV
-961 SKLIALNVDRVLMVT
+961 TKLIALNVDRVLTVT

-983 DATVDIPI
+983 NATVDLPI
-991 SLVGFG
+991 SMVGFG

-1005 LQIDSP
+1005 LQIDSA
-1011 YLSATA
+1011 YISMAA

-1024 DSALAASTTLSYRT
+1024 EPSLATSTTLSYRT

-1045 PALNGAG
+1045 PAVNGSG
-1052 GNSLKMQ
+1052 GNRLKMQ

-1065 DPTKTFAAG
+1065 DATKTFSAG

-1081 TLKAQDITSIG
+1081 TLKAQNISSIG
-1092 VIRGGT
+1092 VIRSGA
-1098 STPSLEASIQI
+1098 SSPSLEATIQI
-1109 LGTGTVGP
+1109 LGSGTVGP

-1146 SLEGDVDGNFAVNV
+1146 SLEGDVDGDFFVNV
-1160 LDVTSIGN
+1160 TDVTAIGN

-1178 NSAVRQSRLDA
+1178 NAAVLQSRLDT

-1196 DNKVNLA
+1196 DTSVNLA

-1217 AQPAGGPSGTFT
+1217 AQPAGGPSGTFA
-1229 LNGGINSPKMLSQ
+1229 LNGGITVAKVFSQ
-1242 QKSLATSKMRRI
+1242 QKSLAAAKMRRI

-1286 EFDPAIIEYTGLK
+1286 EFDPGVIEYTGLK
-1299 VATGTSQM
+1299 AAAGTSQM

-1320 ILWKAAG
+1320 LLWKAAG
-1327 KAVPSGESSVAEL
+1327 RAVPSGECSVAEL
-1340 GFRVKAVVGSAKI
+1340 GFRVKAAVGSAKI

-1372 TTVEFEGGEWS
+1372 TTVEFEGGEWP

-1395 VSQHMATGRWNVEL
+1395 VSQHMAAGRWNVEL

-1427 VHSAS
+1427 VHSAN
-1432 RLDALDA
+1432 RLDANDA

-1445 VAPEVTPQ
+1445 VAPEVTPL